1 MHRLEIFSESYLP
14 SSFSLL
20 VFCEVMPDFS
30 QVYSFIGSV
39 FDPGTSG
46 HLQKLKEMD
55 PIDVETV
62 SLLLN
67 LNLIAQ
73 ACLMSKNKHKLNLL
87 FSVYLENDAI
97 FGVMISLRWK

>member
-1 MHRLEIFSESYLP
+1 
-14 SSFSLL
+14 
-20 VFCEVMPDFS
+20 MPDFT

-62 SLLLN
+62 CLLSN
-67 LNLIAQ
+67 LNFIAH
-73 ACLMSKNKHKLNLL
+73 ACLKCQN
-87 FSVYLENDAI
+87 
-97 FGVMISLRWK
+97 